1 VKKNILIVDDSRLSR
16 ALNKSLLVD
25 MGHNVID
32 EAVDGLDGYE
42 KYKALKPDLILSDI
56 EMPNLDGLGLVK
68 KIRATDNDTQ
78 IIIISSMANA
88 RVIEHLSRLGI
99 AVVQKPITDERKLVA
114 AIKKVDA
121 LTLKAKN

>member
-1 VKKNILIVDDSRLSR
+1 MKKNILIVDDSRLSR

>member
-1 VKKNILIVDDSRLSR
+1 
-16 ALNKSLLVD
+16 